1 MNRPVPN
8 AALGEKQP
16 PARPPRA
23 ANENAF
29 AEDHSVQPEVGWR
42 EVGAVIA
49 GLVVLL
55 VTAWLIWG
63 TFAEAAS
70 AFAEGA

>member
-1 MNRPVPN
+1 MASIGSAVPKDSPEARRYNRIRRW
-8 AALGEKQP
+8 LGI
-16 PARPPRA
+16 
-23 ANENAF
+23 
-29 AEDHSVQPEVGWR
+29 AEFVLLMGF
-42 EVGAVIA
+42 
-49 GLVVLL
+49 LVVLL

>member
-1 MNRPVPN
+1 
-8 AALGEKQP
+8 
-16 PARPPRA
+16 
-23 ANENAF
+23 
-29 AEDHSVQPEVGWR
+29 
-42 EVGAVIA
+42 VIA